1 MAGEQGGLLAFLN
14 SAAGQGL
21 LGAAAG
27 TLAGNGNARQNIG
40 RGLLGGLGAYNNA
53 QDNQRQDARFAKQDQ
68 LFDLNLASM
77 KQQQA
82 QQQQAM
88 ERQGQRQSYLGSVG
102 QVTSPVMGAQPN
114 QFNPN
119 KWIGMGGSIEEAKAL
134 TGMGNWGKA
143 AVKDYKDVRGA
154 DGSVQI
160 VGFDEFGNQVK
171 TGAQPFKA
179 PDVRDFGGYV
189 GGIDPI
195 TGKVSNYGAKTM
207 SAADRDASARGWAG
221 IKTQQDANNINKQA
235 TRTQV
240 VEGADGSV
248 YLVDKGTG
256 LSRPAATMSGAPIQ
270 AGRAA
275 EAKISRTRDAND
287 AVELIT
293 MAGDLIPKAT
303 GSGIGSAVDAGNRF
317 FGNTT
322 ESAQAAARLEALGG
336 ALVMKMPRMEGPQS
350 NMDQVLYREMAG
362 KIGDRTVPAAEKA
375 AALETVRALNERYT
389 NKQAP
394 KSGGAK
400 FLGFE

>member
-1 MAGEQGGLLAFLN
+1 MAEQGGLLSFLN
-14 SAAGQGL
+14 SAVGQGL
-21 LGAAAG
+21 LGTVAG

-40 RGLLGGLGAYNNA
+40 RGLLSGLGAYGNA
-53 QDNQRQDARFAKQDQ
+53 QDNIRQDARFAKQDQ

-77 KQQQA
+77 KRQQAAQQQA
-82 QQQQAM
+82 ADL
-88 ERQGQRQSYLGSVG
+88 RGQRRNYLGSVG
-102 QVTSPVMGAQPN
+102 QVTSPVVGAQPN

-119 KWIGMGGSIEEAKAL
+119 KWLSLDGSIEEAKAL
-134 TGMGNWGKA
+134 AGSQNWGKA
-143 AVKDYKDVRGA
+143 AVKNYQDVRMP
-154 DGSVQI
+154 DGSVQV

-195 TGKVSNYGAKTM
+195 TGKVSKYGDKTM

-221 IKTQQDANNINKQA
+221 IRTQQDANNINKQA

-240 VEGADGSV
+240 VEGADGNV

-256 LSRPAATMSGAPIQ
+256 LSRPAATMSGANIQ
-270 AGRAA
+270 AGKAA
-275 EAKISRTRDAND
+275 ESKMGRTRDAND

-293 MAGDLIPKAT
+293 MASDLIPKAT
-303 GSGIGSAVDAGNRF
+303 GSGIGSAMDATNRF

-350 NMDQVLYREMAG
+350 NMDQILYREMAG
-362 KIGDRTVPAAEKA
+362 KLGDRTVPAAEKA
-375 AALETVRALNERYT
+375 AALETVRTLNERYAD
-389 NKQAP
+389 KKPAP
-394 KSGGAK
+394 AGKAK